1 MRVLC
6 LDVGDRRIGVAV
18 SDPTG
23 FLATG
28 LGTITRGR
36 GPQEKEE
43 AVGEVLSYSKQVGAD
58 FIVAGYPKNMDGTL
72 GFQAQKVEDFLQ
84 ELQKQCPLDIVRWDE
99 RLTTV
104 SAHQTM
110 AKKKTKIKKRKE
122 EVDKIA
128 ACFILQSYLDSA
140 AFKQRKERSPN
151 DADHITKSEV

>member
-28 LGTITRGR
+28 VGVIKRNGT
-36 GPQEKEE
+36 PEE
-43 AVGEVLSYSKQVGAD
+43 TVLAIQKVLDYQAHYEAEL
-58 FIVAGYPKNMDGTL
+58 IVAGLPKNMDGTI
-72 GFQAQKVEDFLQ
+72 GFQARKVLDFLE
-84 ELQKQCPLDIVRWDE
+84 ELKEHWNGEIITWDE

-104 SAHQTM
+104 SAHQVM
-110 AKKKTKIKKRKE
+110 AQKKTKINQRKQ

-128 ACFILQSYLDSA
+128 ACFILQGYLDSIE
-140 AFKQRKERSPN
+140 FKKRIELSKTDQSNGLK
-151 DADHITKSEV
+151 